1 MRALITTSATGDASR
16 WMRCTRRN
24 PGKRGDAPGRRACD
38 THDRATGAG
47 GEDGRRDAYDHQTMR
62 LRLYHHPDGTR
73 VAYRSCG
80 AGPPLALIHSAM
92 LSHKEW
98 EPAVEQLADRFR
110 VVLPD
115 MPLHGDS
122 EDSPSHPYTPDWFAE
137 VLGGFAADVL
147 GPSPLIG
154 GHGAG
159 AEIVL
164 QAVATGRLRPRRL
177 VLMPNRLHAQP
188 EHARERAVLRAA
200 VMAGAIPGLDRLT
213 GYGARAVFSP
223 ERGSKLSA
231 RGNQTARDL
240 VRHAFA
246 DVPGNVALA
255 RSWAKCARAW
265 PGGAREELL
274 ELYPRLDMPVLLLWA
289 DQDRLHPLKTAE
301 EALALLPNAQLRV
314 LPSTGYLMAY
324 DDAVGLAR
332 ELVAFC
338 G

>member
-1 MRALITTSATGDASR
+1 
-16 WMRCTRRN
+16 
-24 PGKRGDAPGRRACD
+24 
-38 THDRATGAG
+38 
-47 GEDGRRDAYDHQTMR
+47 MR

-73 VAYRSCG
+73 VAYRERG

-98 EPAVEQLADRFR
+98 EPSVEQLAPHFR

-115 MPLHGDS
+115 LPLHGDS
-122 EDSPSHPYTPDWFAE
+122 EDSPAHPYTLDWFAD

-159 AEIVL
+159 AEVVL
-164 QAVATGRLRPRRL
+164 HAIGTHRMRPSRL
-177 VLMPNRLHAQP
+177 VLMSNRLHAP
-188 EHARERAVLRAA
+188 PERARARSAWRAA
-200 VMAGAIPGLDRLT
+200 TMAGAIPGLDRLA

-223 ERGSKLSA
+223 EHGARLSA
-231 RGNQTARDL
+231 RGNPAAGDL
-240 VRHAFA
+240 LRHAFA
-246 DVPGNVALA
+246 DVPGNTALA
-255 RSWAKCARAW
+255 RSWGKCARAW
-265 PGGAREELL
+265 PTGAREELK

-289 DQDRLHPLKTAE
+289 DQDRLNPLGPAE
-301 EALALLPNAQLRV
+301 EALKLLPNAQLRV
-314 LPSTGYLMAY
+314 LSSTGFLMAY
-324 DDAVGLAR
+324 DDPVGLAR